1 MRTATL
7 SEEHV
12 REALP
17 GRAAQG
23 ATWMSPT
30 QKKAQEAQHPS
41 LLPSGRPIYPCVR
54 PAGYKATSGCIR
66 QQVPPRSQAE
76 KTPPTV
82 VYETSREGGFSA
94 WLHGEVT
101 SKRLV
106 S

>member
-30 QKKAQEAQHPS
+30 QKKAQEAQHLS
-41 LLPSGRPIYPCVR
+41 LLPSGRPVSLSLHPPGCLQSYVWVHTSASTPH
-54 PAGYKATSGCIR
+54 AGGHNKSP
-66 QQVPPRSQAE
+66 QVAVAE
-76 KTPPTV
+76 MTIC
-82 VYETSREGGFSA
+82 
-94 WLHGEVT
+94 
-101 SKRLV
+101 
-106 S
+106 